1 MTKTNLEKSIERNI
15 ASYLQQNIHFD
26 AEDEVS
32 LKELQHKLT
41 QFDIWTAAVSL
52 ITTTPSWMG
61 TSDWKALEYE
71 KFRFIERI
79 ANEIGYTIAQKYFV
93 LKIATKRHLSP
104 FHYLRF
110 SGTISVPELNL
121 EYGYRN
127 IRWIDYASISKIKFI
142 CTYATETNTSI
153 LNYCQVSNTLL
164 SSDGDRLLEVE
175 ASKILHYLM
184 NIYHQRLVP
193 NLQQL
198 YLWEPWMALYINK
211 V

>member
-1 MTKTNLEKSIERNI
+1 MTYENLERNI
-15 ASYLQQNIHFD
+15 ARYLQHNIQFE
-26 AEDEVS
+26 AYDEETM
-32 LKELQHKLT
+32 KELQTHLT
-41 QFDIWTAAVSL
+41 QFDIWSAAVSIL
-52 ITTTPSWMG
+52 TLSSSSKV
-61 TSDWKALEYE
+61 TSVWKENEFENL
-71 KFRFIERI
+71 RMI
-79 ANEIGYTIAQKYFV
+79 ANEIGYMIAQKYFV

-175 ASKILHYLM
+175 ASKILNYLM

-193 NLQQL
+193 DLQQR